1 MNNKSANYWIN
12 KLQLKE
18 HTEGGYFREIY
29 RKKDNIHG
37 RDLATSIYYLLPSG
51 MPSKLHRLRNDE
63 VWYYHLGSPLKIF
76 FLYQTGKVEEHKL
89 GPDPEKSQVLSIVI
103 PAETIFGAEV
113 IEQNSFSLVSCNMS
127 PGFEYED
134 FELLS
139 REKLTN
145 LFPEQTELINKLT

>member
-1 MNNKSANYWIN
+1 MEEQNANYWIN

-18 HTEGGYFREIY
+18 HTEGGYFREVY
-29 RKKDNIHG
+29 RKKDNIYG

-63 VWYYHLGSPLKIF
+63 VWYYHLGSPLKLF
-76 FLYQTGKVEEHKL
+76 FFSQTRGLEEHKL
-89 GPDPEKSQVLSIVI
+89 GPNPEKSQEFSKVI

-113 IEQNSFSLVSCNMS
+113 IEQDSFSLVSCNMS

-139 REKLTN
+139 REKLIN
-145 LFPEQTELINKLT
+145 LFPDYTELIKKLT